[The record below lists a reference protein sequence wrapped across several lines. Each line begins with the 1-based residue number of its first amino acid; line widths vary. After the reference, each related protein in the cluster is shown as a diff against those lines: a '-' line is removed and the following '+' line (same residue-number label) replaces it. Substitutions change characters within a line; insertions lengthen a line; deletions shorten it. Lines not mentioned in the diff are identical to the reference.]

1 MVDLLLVVDDEVGAV
16 DVSKCVC
23 VSMYHILYIQES
35 TRYLQKWLESVC

>member
-23 VSMYHILYIQES
+23 VCEYVSYIIYSRINKVLAEMA
-35 TRYLQKWLESVC
+35 